1 MGTMSLNKLGGM
13 ALIIGPILAIA
24 SFIIRPGGG
33 VVGGQVDPADAAA
46 SIMAIMANDTMA
58 TQSGA
63 GAMVGLIVLLYG
75 IGVVVDSLKG
85 GNGEAL
91 ARLGALLL
99 TFGLIAWL
107 IGTSGQLVIASGATT
122 DMGVLGS
129 LYAGSQGLAN
139 IGSVLTAVA
148 FLAISWAVS
157 TRDDFNRMFALVV
170 AAVSA
175 VMVVVSVMAAL
186 DSSMLQT
193 AGMVA
198 SVVYLITV
206 AWSVTIGLNYSNK
219 G

>member
-1 MGTMSLNKLGGM
+1 MGTMSVNKLGGL
-13 ALIIGPILAIA
+13 ALVIGPILAIA
-24 SFIIRPGGG
+24 SFLIRPGGG
-33 VVGGQVDPADAAA
+33 IIGGQVDPADAAA
-46 SIMAIMANDTMA
+46 SIGAILADGTMA
-58 TQSGA
+58 TLSGA

-99 TFGLIAWL
+99 TFALVSWL
-107 IGTSGQLVIASGATT
+107 VGTSAQLVIASGNATP
-122 DMGVLGS
+122 VAGS
-129 LYAGSQGLAN
+129 LYAGSQGLSN
-139 IGSVLTAVA
+139 VGGILSSLA

-157 TRDDFNRMFALVV
+157 TRDDFNRPFALIV

-175 VMVVVSVMAAL
+175 VMFVVAVMAAL